1 MKAEIKAWLADI
13 KQAITEIHLFL
24 PDKTDFNTFQ
34 RDLKTKRAIE
44 RNIEIIWAIVIK
56 ELDKLEKEV
65 DELLNQ

>member
-34 RDLKTKRAIE
+34 RDLKYISTRLKNKTSNRE
-44 RNIEIIWAIVIK
+44 EY
-56 ELDKLEKEV
+56 
-65 DELLNQ
+65 